1 MFEISLAYD
10 CLWAIGTKNIFLFCA
25 HLFCKNNLNL
35 KKLFVLIGE

>member
-25 HLFCKNNLNL
+25 HLFCKNKL